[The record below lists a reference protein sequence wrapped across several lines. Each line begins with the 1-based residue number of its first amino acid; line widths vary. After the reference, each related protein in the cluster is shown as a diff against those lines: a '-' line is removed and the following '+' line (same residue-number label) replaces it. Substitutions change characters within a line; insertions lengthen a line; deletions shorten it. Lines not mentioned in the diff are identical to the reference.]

1 MDLGLRGKLAVL
13 TGASSGMGKA
23 SAISLLK
30 EGSRV
35 LISSRSEE
43 KLKKAA
49 EELSRYGEVHFKASD
64 LRKAEDISELY
75 ERAEELGG
83 ADILVISY
91 GGPRIARFR
100 DLDDRDWY
108 EAFDLLVMSSVRLS
122 RLFGYRMKERGW
134 GRIVLIT
141 STAVKEVNMNIP
153 LSSVVRT
160 GLAGLIKVLS
170 RELAPEVT
178 VNGIMPGRIM
188 TERQRELLAFKA
200 EELGITLEQM
210 EEEASKEIPLRRFGK
225 PEEVGDL
232 IAFLCSER
240 ASYISGALIP
250 IDGGMLTVVG

>member
-1 MDLGLRGKLAVL
+1 MDLGLRGKSAVV

-23 SAISLLK
+23 SAVSLLR

-100 DLDDRDWY
+100 DLDDRD
-108 EAFDLLVMSSVRLS
+108 
-122 RLFGYRMKERGW
+122 
-134 GRIVLIT
+134 
-141 STAVKEVNMNIP
+141 
-153 LSSVVRT
+153 
-160 GLAGLIKVLS
+160 
-170 RELAPEVT
+170 
-178 VNGIMPGRIM
+178 
-188 TERQRELLAFKA
+188 
-200 EELGITLEQM
+200 
-210 EEEASKEIPLRRFGK
+210 
-225 PEEVGDL
+225 
-232 IAFLCSER
+232 
-240 ASYISGALIP
+240 
-250 IDGGMLTVVG
+250 